1 MNKNEIQEIKDLNH
15 IEYQIS
21 DIKNSM
27 VQFIDEK
34 EEVINSG
41 NTIMSE
47 YIEVN

>member
-34 EEVINSG
+34 ESHAIQHFLCILYG
-41 NTIMSE
+41 
-47 YIEVN
+47 YKF

>member
-1 MNKNEIQEIKDLNH
+1 MNKNEIQEIKDINH

-27 VQFIDEK
+27 VQFDDEK

>member
-1 MNKNEIQEIKDLNH
+1 MNKNEIQEIEDLNH

-21 DIKNSM
+21 DIKNSL
-27 VQFIDEK
+27 VQFDDKK